1 MTQASSH
8 DPRDVDRVI
17 QAVRLRLYHADV
29 EAAVGLLEDARREH
43 PDPRYGELLERI
55 HGWMGHLEGRDAYVA
70 AQEDQYRRL
79 RWRRDLKFLERQF
92 RVLTGRKA
100 RKMIRKRL
108 AHPEFHRLDAEVMR
122 VGARRVLDGGAGEGA
137 MAMALAT
144 RHPELTIDA
153 VDASATNV
161 RISRRMSRFSNLS
174 LHHGLVE
181 DVHQMFP
188 RDAYDLVYSIAVLEH
203 VRSVE
208 QAVESL
214 LHVLRPGGRICFVVP
229 MTRFEPVGELPEF
242 EPTHGYCD
250 HVRCFTEP
258 MLRSLF
264 GRYQDL
270 MIDRIDIPVK
280 PGKLPPFL
288 RPVESGS
295 FFFAFTKSAS

>member
-8 DPRDVDRVI
+8 DARDVDRVV

-43 PDPRYGELLERI
+43 SDPRYGELLGRI

-79 RWRRDLKFLERQF
+79 RWTLDLKFLERQF

-108 AHPEFHRLDAEVMR
+108 AHPEFHRLDAEVVR

-144 RHPELTIDA
+144 RHPALAIDA
-153 VDASATNV
+153 VDASPTNV
-161 RISRRMSRFSNLS
+161 RIARRMSRFSNLS
-174 LHHGLVE
+174 FHHGLVE
-181 DVHQMFP
+181 DVHGMFP

-203 VRSVE
+203 VRSIE

-214 LHVLRPGGRICFVVP
+214 LHVVRPGGRACFVVP
-229 MTRFEPVGELPEF
+229 LTRFEPVGELPEF
-242 EPTHGYCD
+242 EPPHGYCD
-250 HVRCFTEP
+250 HVRWFTEP
-258 MLRSLF
+258 KLRAFF
-264 GRYQDL
+264 GRYHDL
-270 MIDRIDIPVK
+270 VIDRIEMPVK

-288 RPVESGS
+288 RALEFGS